1 MEMPLLVIEPLQRLS
16 ATSQQALEQL
26 DSFHHII
33 FVSANAVR
41 VGMERIKQCWSELPA
56 QLNSYC
62 VGAASAQLLQSYG
75 VSAAY
80 PIEAMTSEGLLALP
94 GLASSRGQRVL
105 IVKGEGGR
113 EYLQQQLQA
122 QGAEVATLS
131 VYRREPRHYTGAQ
144 LQQLLT
150 QPPPGAMLVNS
161 GESLHNMVSLL
172 ASCGV
177 MGEFDC
183 VLVVPGERVAVMA
196 RELGFTDIQVA
207 GNATDVAMLE
217 ALAQGLAGEGRS
229 GRIR

>member
-1 MEMPLLVIEPLQRLS
+1 MPLLVIEPLQHLC
-16 ATSQQALEQL
+16 ATAQQALEQL
-26 DSFHHII
+26 DTFHHII

-41 VGMERIKQCWSELPA
+41 VGMARIKQHWLELPA

-80 PIEAMTSEGLLALP
+80 PAEAMTSEGLLALP
-94 GLASSRGQRVL
+94 GLASSAGQRVL

-122 QGAEVATLS
+122 QGALVTILP
-131 VYRREPRHYTGAQ
+131 VYRRQPHQYSDAQ
-144 LQQLLT
+144 LQQLLRR
-150 QPPPGAMLVNS
+150 PRPLAMLVNS

-172 ASCGV
+172 RRCGAT
-177 MGEFDC
+177 GEFDA
-183 VLVVPGERVAVMA
+183 VLVVPGQRVAALA
-196 RELGFTDIQVA
+196 REMGFTDVEVA
-207 GNATDVAMLE
+207 RNATDVAMLD
-217 ALAQGLAGEGRS
+217 ALAQRLAGEDGS